1 MVITLQVPT
10 KAQMGYGLGKCIQYG
25 VEYDV
30 LDNLQVQLT
39 SADEIKLTKMA
50 VAFQGKLLDVRQTE
64 YVSVDLPKYE
74 VQYARTNRPHQVTR
88 RSN

>member
-25 VEYDV
+25 VEYNV
-30 LDNLQVQLT
+30 LNDLQVELT

-50 VAFQGKLLDVRQTE
+50 VAFQGKLLDVKQTK
-64 YVSVDLPKYE
+64 YVSGDVPKHE
-74 VQYARTNRPHQVTR
+74 VMYAKTHRPLKTTR
-88 RSN
+88 R

>member
-25 VEYDV
+25 VEYNV
-30 LDNLQVQLT
+30 LNDLQVELT

-50 VAFQGKLLDVRQTE
+50 VAFQGKLLDVKQTE
-64 YVSVDLPKYE
+64 YVAGDLPKYE
-74 VQYARTNRPHQVTR
+74 VQYARTNRPIQTR
-88 RSN
+88 RK